1 MTDFCKHK
9 SSVIMIKR
17 LLLQNSFYL
26 LLAGCFAASGIGS
39 AQEINQED
47 GPRIVVSQTPAVP
60 PGSPRMPAYNP
71 FYAEIIN
78 GNVLLGCVSSYG
90 VVDVNLTSTAGDD
103 YSTEF
108 DTSTATIIIPTSG
121 NSGDYTLLIT
131 TPSGLEFI
139 GEFSL

>member
-1 MTDFCKHK
+1 M
-9 SSVIMIKR
+9 
-17 LLLQNSFYL
+17 
-26 LLAGCFAASGIGS
+26 
-39 AQEINQED
+39 INQED
-47 GPRIVVSQTPAVP
+47 GPRIVISQIPAVP
-60 PGSPRMPAYNP
+60 PGSPHMPAYNP
-71 FYAEIIN
+71 FYAELIN

-121 NSGDYTLLIT
+121 HYGDYTLLIT